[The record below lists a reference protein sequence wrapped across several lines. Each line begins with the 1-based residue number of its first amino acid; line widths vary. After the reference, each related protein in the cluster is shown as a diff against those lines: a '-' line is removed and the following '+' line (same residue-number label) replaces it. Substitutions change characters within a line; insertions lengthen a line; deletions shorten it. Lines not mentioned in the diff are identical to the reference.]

1 MSLTYFPF
9 NSMMVDGVPDRPAN
23 AETLAA
29 YLGAFFANGVVM
41 RETTSL
47 QVKAKSG
54 LTVQIMPGA
63 ALIDGKMINCTS
75 VEEFT
80 LDNASG
86 ALGRIDRVVFRLD
99 TNNRLMQF
107 AVLKGTES
115 SAPVAPALQRSGG
128 IYDMC
133 LAEISVKAG
142 ATVLM
147 QSDILDTRA
156 NAELCGISAATVEP
170 PETNAVYANA
180 TMLASKWNNKVYD
193 FTAEYPSDAYNIDI
207 APSDLCTDT
216 QIKAWSF
223 AMIVGSSTKNTCK
236 AYGNVPTVDIPV
248 VIRAIRKAGGK

>member
-1 MSLTYFPF
+1 MVEYFPF

-29 YLGAFFANGVVM
+29 YLGTFFANGVVM

-80 LDNASG
+80 LDSASG
-86 ALGRIDRVVFRLD
+86 SLSRIDRLVFRLD

-107 AVLKGTES
+107 AVLKGTPGS
-115 SAPVAPALQRSGG
+115 TPVAPALQRSGG

-133 LAEISVKAG
+133 LAEIRIPAS
-142 ATVLM
+142 ATALT
-147 QSDILDTRA
+147 QSNILDTRA

-170 PETNAVYANA
+170 PESTAVYVDA
-180 TMLASKWNNKVYD
+180 TMLASKWSGNVYD
-193 FTAEYPSDAYNIDI
+193 FTAEYPGESYNIDV
-207 APSDLCTDT
+207 APSDLCTDE
-216 QIKAWSF
+216 QIKAWGL
-223 AMIVGSSTKNTCK
+223 AMIVGSSTNNTCK
-236 AYGNVPTVDIPV
+236 AYGYVPEVDIPITIKAV
-248 VIRAIRKAGGK
+248 RKAGGE